1 MSLIYAHKIK
11 GKVRILSDTKIYVD
25 PNYRQQLEHELT
37 KEEAENIV
45 NYGMI
50 KTIIY
55 RENITISSAGHI
67 DVFNELLKR
76 LDEGNLN
83 GINDILNESLL
94 VHKKHNSN
102 TDFIITTDTKIYCIR
117 NNVIEKSE
125 MAWIGDSDAFN
136 KFQELR
142 LSSSPKTITVINGKE
157 QYEEIDEYSPVNDS
171 FEYII
176 NEHLFDKVG
185 GMLIICSYIDGKF
198 QYNECYATYSGYDL
212 KQVLDP
218 GKEIMFEHNV
228 EDGGFS
234 YFAFN
239 LDNYYAMNIEQK
251 DKYLVYKPGYSNENY
266 KYLSLAFFLDEN
278 QINNILIPSR

>member
-37 KEEAENIV
+37 KEEAENIIK
-45 NYGMI
+45 YGMI
-50 KTIIY
+50 KTVIH

-67 DVFNELLKR
+67 EVFNELLKQ
-76 LDEGNLN
+76 LNEKNLN
-83 GINDILNESLL
+83 NVNDILDQSLS

-102 TDFIITTDTKIYCIR
+102 TDFIVTTDTEIYCIR
-117 NNVIEKSE
+117 NNAIEKSE
-125 MAWIGDSDAFN
+125 IAWIGDLDAFN

-142 LSSSPKTITVINGKE
+142 LTSPQKTITVINGREKC
-157 QYEEIDEYSPVNDS
+157 EEIDEYAPIDDS
-171 FEYII
+171 FKYII

-185 GMLIICSYIDGKF
+185 GMLITCSYIDGKF
-198 QYNECYATYSGYDL
+198 QYNECYVTYSGYDL
-212 KQVLDP
+212 KQVLDSE
-218 GKEIMFEHNV
+218 KEIIFEHNV

-266 KYLSLAFFLDEN
+266 KYLALAFFMDEN
-278 QINNILIPSR
+278 QINNILKTS